1 MFDGRKLLIAVIG
14 GLLITATADADMVSV
29 FELDAGR
36 HQEVSTCSQPE
47 TPPTDLSCPF
57 NQPSFVDLDMLSV
70 RFLPQA
76 NAHVIQTYETR
87 HALDL
92 TNEPGS
98 YSLCLY
104 ALIGLGL
111 CNSVHWVKKI
121 SLGFIP
127 EWYHDGG
134 PFQIGHSY
142 AVTPESLYPA
152 PAYCFIQPVWA
163 VEDSLPQYRLRTI
176 VSSWRKSQFTPDV
189 IASRGPPLS

>member
-14 GLLITATADADMVSV
+14 GLLITAAVEADMVPV
-29 FELDAGR
+29 FHLDAGCR
-36 HQEVSTCSQPE
+36 HEVSTCSQPK
-47 TPPTDLSCPF
+47 TPCTNPACPCDLPDF
-57 NQPSFVDLDMLSV
+57 ADIDMLGV
-70 RFLPQA
+70 RFLPQSGPDLT
-76 NAHVIQTYETR
+76 QTSQTK

-98 YSLCLY
+98 CSLCLY

-111 CNSVHWVKKI
+111 CNSVHWVKKV

-163 VEDSLPQYRLRTI
+163 AEDSLPQYHLGTI